1 LRPEGVGHLPHEPV
15 AQPGPRQG
23 GRHGQHAQ
31 LRRLRRDQAALD
43 RVARLADGWFALGH
57 YRWQKTADG
66 ALPHHLQTG
75 GSGA

>member
-1 LRPEGVGHLPHEPV
+1 
-15 AQPGPRQG
+15 
-23 GRHGQHAQ
+23 
-31 LRRLRRDQAALD
+31 
-43 RVARLADGWFALGH
+43 VARLADGWFALGH